1 MLTAI
6 KTTLPGLILGL
17 SLAAKFCINFT
28 YLTGKLV
35 EGEIFPTVIR
45 SEGHSLVSV
54 LSSLAVW
61 PVPYIVDLVLDY
73 KVVPLMGVWQFL
85 LCGRVSRLFAPG
97 NRGRASAADA
107 GRRGELRER
116 CRVAGTLSPLWPWK
130 AMRVRYLD
138 YDELLHDESFYV
150 WIRCTPDLMFAV
162 I

>member
-6 KTTLPGLILGL
+6 RTTLPGLILGL

-61 PVPYIVDLVLDY
+61 PVPYIVDLGLDY
-73 KVVPLMGVWQFL
+73 KVVPLMVFGSFCFVAAFLVFL
-85 LCGRVSRLFAPG
+85 LPETAGAPLPQTLEDGENFGKDVPWRERFRLFG
-97 NRGRASAADA
+97 RG
-107 GRRGELRER
+107 
-116 CRVAGTLSPLWPWK
+116 T
-130 AMRVRYLD
+130 
-138 YDELLHDESFYV
+138 
-150 WIRCTPDLMFAV
+150 
-162 I
+162 